1 MTPYVSGNTIKS
13 LREKKQITQK
23 QLAEKLNISEKTVS
37 KWETGRGL
45 PDVCILEA
53 LSKSLDVSVSE
64 FISGNPVTNANKAGN
79 QLKGKFYV
87 CPVCGNIIYSLGE
100 GSFSCCG
107 ISLPPSEAE
116 NCDESHIIKAEKME
130 NEYYISLD
138 HPMTKTHYISFI
150 SYVNSDTATITKLYP
165 QQNAEG
171 RFFVRGHGFIY
182 ARSRNM
188 TKYWWFC

>member
-1 MTPYVSGNTIKS
+1 MTPYISGNTIKS

-64 FISGNPVTNANKAGN
+64 LISGNPVTNANKAGN

-107 ISLPPSEAE
+107 ISLPPLEAE

-130 NEYYISLD
+130 NEYYIILD

-171 RFFVRGHGFIY
+171 RFFVRDHGFIY
-182 ARSRNM
+182 AYCNIHGLF
-188 TKYWWFC
+188 KIKI

>member
-64 FISGNPVTNANKAGN
+64 LISGNPVTNANKAGN

-107 ISLPPSEAE
+107 ISLPPLEAE

-182 ARSRNM
+182 TYCNIHGLF
-188 TKYWWFC
+188 KIKI